1 MLALKHLVFCVSVF
15 AVYAD
20 VVFDNWKK
28 PPDNNP
34 DLNRKDLGAMQD
46 AWKTIKCMA
55 NQSFYLI
62 YSSGRGTREH
72 YPHMSCLQVQTS
84 DLNNTLKSAKYTSK
98 WYDTESKTMQSS
110 TQYVQAAKQKD
121 YSIENIMH
129 LGQPQ
134 RKTTSP
140 NGTCYNLNFNFICE
154 LTGCTIYHQEC
165 WRRPF
170 TKYSEKYVLFS
181 NSFCHIL
188 RSLQNED
195 DYESCEFWLREDWLK
210 NITIPQV
217 VTKRGSEECPENE
230 KESGSPSKTTY
241 SYDSLFKELPSSC
254 RYAFLL
260 NCGYPTH
267 RIYDE
272 EDCKKICKRENAA
285 SGDAHESK

>member
-129 LGQPQ
+129 LA
-134 RKTTSP
+134 
-140 NGTCYNLNFNFICE
+140 
-154 LTGCTIYHQEC
+154 
-165 WRRPF
+165 
-170 TKYSEKYVLFS
+170 
-181 NSFCHIL
+181 
-188 RSLQNED
+188 
-195 DYESCEFWLREDWLK
+195 CEFWLREDWLK

-217 VTKRGSEECPENE
+217 VTKRGSEECAENE
-230 KESGSPSKTTY
+230 KDSGSPSKTTY